1 MKYQENLQKYL
12 DNAKNLSLINHH
24 EFVTCEHVLFAL
36 LKLSIDFKD
45 IFEEFSDG
53 DLELLETELKNYIS
67 QNNQVIKQEI
77 EPTISVVLD
86 EILLS

>member
-36 LKLSIDFKD
+36 LKLSTDFR
-45 IFEEFSDG
+45 IY
-53 DLELLETELKNYIS
+53 LKNF
-67 QNNQVIKQEI
+67 QM
-77 EPTISVVLD
+77 
-86 EILLS
+86 EILNF

>member
-36 LKLSIDFKD
+36 LKLSTDFKD
-45 IFEEFSDG
+45 IF
-53 DLELLETELKNYIS
+53 
-67 QNNQVIKQEI
+67 
-77 EPTISVVLD
+77 
-86 EILLS
+86 

>member
-36 LKLSIDFKD
+36 LKLSTDFKD

-53 DLELLETELKNYIS
+53 DLELLEYRFFRKAHTGFKKLF
-67 QNNQVIKQEI
+67 
-77 EPTISVVLD
+77 
-86 EILLS
+86 